1 MPSCLTSGFLLLS
14 LLLQIGTNAAPLE
27 PGHDLLEDTADGD
40 VDARRNMLGTLSVI
54 IVRGIGLN
62 GDKIG
67 DTDAFARMWYGA
79 MSFSTPKIKS
89 DNPTWNAVFNLG
101 HVETHLPLKVEVWDQ
116 DVANDDC
123 LISCTHYL
131 TQGTHTFTC
140 QGNGQVEVNYSLTCD
155 PGLTGNQCE
164 LYQ

>member
-67 DTDAFARMWYGA
+67 DTDAWVDAQLKVWEPGSPDEQQKSINLSFFSPVDSLARMWYGA

-101 HVETHLPLKVEVWDQ
+101 HV
-116 DVANDDC
+116 
-123 LISCTHYL
+123 S
-131 TQGTHTFTC
+131 
-140 QGNGQVEVNYSLTCD
+140 SL
-155 PGLTGNQCE
+155 
-164 LYQ
+164 